1 MKKKILSLI
10 FSVLLATGFTTSSN
24 ASIIEGLG
32 IGVSLG
38 TAGYYGV
45 GTESSDNDPTGVDD
59 TKQAGAM
66 QADWKSV
73 FVEYNLGPIKIG
85 LDYHFDTIESPQNT
99 NIQSDTVGSL
109 GVLTNTVQVEF
120 ENHTTGYIM
129 LPIWGMLYA
138 KAGVIYVDVA
148 TKENLATGGS
158 YGDVDTTGVLVGFGL
173 DHDLDN
179 GLSLRA
185 EATAQQYDDVSATNS
200 NNTTTKVD
208 VTDMMGATARVS
220 LVKTF

>member
-10 FSVLLATGFTTSSN
+10 FSVLLATGFTTSSS
-24 ASIIEGLG
+24 ASVIEGLG

-45 GTESSDNDPTGVDD
+45 GTESSDNDPGGVDD

-66 QADWKSV
+66 QADWQSV
-73 FVEYNLGPIKIG
+73 FVEYGLGPIKIG
-85 LDYHFDTIESPQNT
+85 VDYHFDTIESPQNT
-99 NIQSDTVGSL
+99 NIQGAT
-109 GVLTNTVQVEF
+109 TNTVQVEF
-120 ENHTTGYIM
+120 ENHTTGYIL

-138 KAGVIYVDVA
+138 KAGVIYVDIA
-148 TKENLATGGS
+148 TKESLATGGA
-158 YGDVDTTGVLVGFGL
+158 YGDVDTTGALFGL
-173 DHDLDN
+173 GLNHDLDN
-179 GLSLRA
+179 GLSIRA
-185 EATAQQYDDVSATNS
+185 EATAQQYEDVSATNS
-200 NNTTTKVD
+200 NNTTIKVD

>member
-24 ASIIEGLG
+24 ASVIEGLG

-45 GTESSDNDPTGVDD
+45 GTESSDNDPGGVDD
-59 TKQAGAM
+59 TKQSGAM
-66 QADWKSV
+66 SADWNSV
-73 FVEYNLGPIKIG
+73 FVEYGLGPVKVGI
-85 LDYHFDTIESPQNT
+85 DYHFNTIETPQNT
-99 NIQSDTVGSL
+99 NIQGS
-109 GVLTNTVQVEF
+109 LTNTVQVEF

-138 KAGVIYVDVA
+138 KAGVIYVDIA

-158 YGDVDTTGVLVGFGL
+158 YGDVDTTGALFGL
-173 DHDLDN
+173 GLNHDLDN
-179 GLSLRA
+179 GLSIRA
-185 EATAQQYDDVSATNS
+185 EATAQQYEDVSATNS
-200 NNTTTKVD
+200 NNTTIKVD
-208 VTDMMGATARVS
+208 VTDMMGASARVS

>member
-10 FSVLLATGFTTSSN
+10 FSVLLASGFTTSSN
-24 ASIIEGLG
+24 ASVIEGLG

-73 FVEYNLGPIKIG
+73 FVEYNLGPIKVG
-85 LDYHFDTIESPQNT
+85 VDYHFDTIESPQNK
-99 NIQSDTVGSL
+99 NIQGS
-109 GVLTNTVQVEF
+109 LTNTVQVEF

-138 KAGVIYVDVA
+138 KAGVIYVDIA

-158 YGDVDTTGVLVGFGL
+158 YGDVDTTGALFGL
-173 DHDLDN
+173 GLNHDLDN
-179 GLSLRA
+179 GLSIRA
-185 EATAQQYDDVSATNS
+185 EASAQQYDDVSATNS
-200 NNTTTKVD
+200 NNTSIKVD

>member
-73 FVEYNLGPIKIG
+73 FVEYNLGPIKVG
-85 LDYHFDTIESPQNT
+85 VDYHFDTIESPQNK
-99 NIQSDTVGSL
+99 NIQGS
-109 GVLTNTVQVEF
+109 LTNTVQVEF

-138 KAGVIYVDVA
+138 KAGVIYVDIA

-158 YGDVDTTGVLVGFGL
+158 YGDVDTTGALFGL
-173 DHDLDN
+173 GLNHDLDN
-179 GLSLRA
+179 GLSIRA
-185 EATAQQYDDVSATNS
+185 EASAQQYDDVSATNS
-200 NNTTTKVD
+200 NNTSIKVD

>member
-10 FSVLLATGFTTSSN
+10 FSVLLASGFTTSSN
-24 ASIIEGLG
+24 ASVIEGLG

-45 GTESSDNDPTGVDD
+45 GTESSDNDPGGVDD

-66 QADWKSV
+66 QEDWRSV
-73 FVEYNLGPIKIG
+73 FVEYGLGPIKIG
-85 LDYHFDTIESPQNT
+85 VDYHFSTIESPQNT
-99 NIQSDTVGSL
+99 NIQGS
-109 GVLTNTVQVEF
+109 LTNTVQVEF
-120 ENHTTGYIM
+120 ENHTTGYIL

-138 KAGVIYVDVA
+138 KAGVIYVDIA
-148 TKENLATGGS
+148 TKESLATGGA
-158 YGDVDTTGVLVGFGL
+158 YGDVDTTGALFGL
-173 DHDLDN
+173 GLNHDLDN
-179 GLSLRA
+179 GLSIRA
-185 EATAQQYDDVSATNS
+185 EATAQQYEDVSATNS
-200 NNTTTKVD
+200 NNTTIKVD